1 MQIRSAIGLLLALTL
16 FVSGSAF
23 SQISSGGQPASFSK
37 DLTSSVDSKIMPLV
51 DVEAL
56 LAEDAAE
63 SKDVPYRFGN
73 PFDVNYDL
81 KNSGTWDVLENG
93 DRLWRLRIMSR
104 DAYSIN
110 LIYDRFVIPEGASF
124 FVYNDDKDY
133 VLGGFTHKN
142 VQSTGDFATA
152 PVRGDV
158 IVLEYREPADA
169 EFEGE
174 IVVGRVVHAYKDV
187 FGFGEK
193 GFGDAG
199 SCNNNVHCPEAV
211 DWQDD
216 VRASVM
222 IINGSGSRIC
232 SGSMVNNV
240 RQDLTPYFL
249 TANHCLGG
257 TYSTWVFVFNYESP
271 NCTNIDGPL
280 NQTVV
285 GATLRANASASDFGL
300 LELFSIP
307 PESYNVFYGGWNAVD
322 TAAHGVVGIHHP
334 SGDIKKISWEFDPV
348 TSSAYLGLP
357 NSGTSHWRVEVWD
370 DGTTEPGSSGSPIY
384 DNDHRVVGQL
394 HGGWAACNFDTAD
407 YYGKI
412 SRSWADGASAASRLK
427 DWLDPDNTGALVLDG
442 RNAQGVSIAHLPLPN
457 TTDTT
462 NDYEVIA
469 EITATADPLATTDL
483 HYDVGAGYVV
493 VGMTATGNPDEFN
506 AFIPAQS
513 PGTIINYFITA
524 SDTGGEVDTNGVHT
538 FRVLD
543 YGVDLTPVA
552 AQGTGAVDDTVW
564 YPLTLKNT
572 GIFDDS
578 YTLSAAGNAW
588 TTTIYDETGLI
599 PVSTT
604 GTLSTNDTVALLVA
618 VIIPSSFYGDADT
631 AMVTATSVA
640 SPGLSAVSEIIT
652 ISAGE
657 PIAIPFYDPFPIN
670 TINIG
675 LWVESDGV
683 TVSDLGIGEPSAQF
697 SANLDGDPSGG
708 DLLVSQAID
717 LSSYSQDVALTYYYQ
732 QGGGGEAP
740 DAGDD
745 LFIEYLDNT
754 ATWQLVKQHLGADPE
769 MTTFEEVVFYLPPN
783 AYHSAF
789 RIRFRNIGTSGAFDD
804 WFVDN
809 VLVDVTFPPD
819 IDVSPGSFTEFM
831 NQGDSVDRTLDILNT
846 GLGSLNWTAN
856 VVLQQKSNAAFERL
870 KALNEVQP
878 ASYEYPDEY
887 SSFVDGK
894 DVLDTR
900 TGYPVEKNGGGP
912 DAFGYFWVDSDE
924 PGGPTFVWNDVSA
937 TGTDI
942 VGSLTDDS
950 FSGPYDMGM
959 TFPFYGNTYDQI
971 YVGSNGIIGFTS
983 TTLNTLS
990 NVAIPTAATPN
1001 NFIAWMWDD
1010 LNPADAS
1017 SGAHIYLDTTG
1028 GKCTIQFTDIAEYQ
1042 SGGGGD
1048 KITAQVVMEAD
1059 GTITINYLSIDAGFD
1074 LLSNTIG
1081 IENADGTD
1089 GLQVAFNT
1097 AYPTNNLAVKFFAPY
1112 QWLSIDKLGG
1122 SIAATSSDQV
1132 ILTMTTADLDSGTYT
1147 ANVVLSS
1154 NDPDENPM
1162 IVPVEVNINT
1172 GPSYVCGDVNNNGEG
1187 PNLTDLSYLVNHL
1200 FSSGPPPPIVNAAD
1214 VNASGSLNLTDVT
1227 LLVNHLFVT
1236 FDPINCP

>member
-1 MQIRSAIGLLLALTL
+1 MQTRSAIGLLLALTL
-16 FVSGSAF
+16 LVSGSAF

-37 DLTSSVDSKIMPLV
+37 ALTSSVDTKVMPLV

-56 LAEDAAE
+56 LAEDAVAP
-63 SKDVPYRFGN
+63 KDEPFRFGN

-110 LIYDRFVIPEGASF
+110 LIYDRFVIPEGASL
-124 FVYNDDKDY
+124 FVYSDDKSY
-133 VLGGFTHKN
+133 VIGGFTREN
-142 VQSTGDFATA
+142 MTPTTRFATS

-158 IVLEYREPADA
+158 IVVEYREPADA
-169 EFEGE
+169 QFQGE
-174 IVVGRVVHAYKDV
+174 ITISRVIHAYKDLFDV
-187 FGFGEK
+187 VK

-199 SCNNNVHCPEAV
+199 SCNNNVHCPEAA
-211 DWQDD
+211 DWQNE
-216 VRASVM
+216 VRAAAM
-222 IINGSGSRIC
+222 IINGGGSRLC

-257 TYSTWVFVFNYESP
+257 DYSTWTFVFNYESP

-285 GATLRANASASDFGL
+285 GATLRSNASASDFGL

-334 SGDIKKISWEFDPV
+334 SGDIKKISWEYDPV
-348 TSSAYLGLP
+348 TSSNYLGLP

-384 DNDHRVVGQL
+384 DNNHRVIGQL

-407 YYGKI
+407 YYGKF
-412 SRSWADGASAASRLK
+412 SRSWNDGASASTRLK

-457 TTDTT
+457 TIDTV
-462 NDYEVIA
+462 NDYEVVA

-493 VGMTATGNPDEFN
+493 VGMTATGNPDEFH

-513 PGTIINYFITA
+513 PGTVINYFITA
-524 SDTGGEVDTNGVHT
+524 TDTGGEADTNGVHT
-538 FRVLD
+538 FKVLD

-564 YPLTLKNT
+564 YSLTVKNT
-572 GIFDDS
+572 GIFDDDYS
-578 YTLSAAGNAW
+578 LSVTGNSW
-588 TTTIYDETGLI
+588 TTTIYDETGVTPL
-599 PVSTT
+599 SST
-604 GTLSTNDTVALLVA
+604 GTLSTNDTVALMVS

-631 AMVTATSVA
+631 ATITATSTA
-640 SPGLSAVSEIIT
+640 SVGLTAVSELVT

-657 PIAIPFYDPFPIN
+657 PIQIPFYDPFPVN
-670 TINIG
+670 TINVG
-675 LWVESDGV
+675 LWVTNEGV
-683 TVSDLGIGEPSAQF
+683 TASTNGIGEPSAQF
-697 SANLDGDPSGG
+697 SADFNGDPDGG

-717 LSSYSQDVALTYYYQ
+717 LSSYSQDIALSYYYQ
-732 QGGGGEAP
+732 QGGGGDAP
-740 DAGDD
+740 EAGDD
-745 LFIEYLDNT
+745 LFVEYLDNT
-754 ATWQLVKQHLGADPE
+754 ATWQLIKQHLGADPE
-769 MTTFEEVVFYLPPN
+769 MTTYEQVVYYLPPN

-789 RIRFRNIGTSGAFDD
+789 RIRFRNVGTTGLFDD

-819 IDVSPGSFTEFM
+819 IDVSPASITENM
-831 NQGDSVDRTLDILNT
+831 AQNDSTDRTLDILNT
-846 GLGSLNWTAN
+846 GLGSLNWSAN
-856 VVLQQKSNAAFERL
+856 VVLQQKANAAFDRL
-870 KALNEVQP
+870 KALDQLQP
-878 ASYEYPDEY
+878 SRFEYPDDY
-887 SSFVDGK
+887 ASFEDGK
-894 DVLDTR
+894 DVVDTR
-900 TGYPVEKNGGGP
+900 VGYPVDKNGGGP
-912 DAFGYFWVDSDE
+912 DAFGYFWIDSDE
-924 PGGPTFVWNDVSA
+924 PGGPTYAWNDVSG
-937 TGTDI
+937 TGIDI

-950 FSGPYDMGM
+950 FSGPYNMGM
-959 TFPFYGNTYDQI
+959 NFPFYGNTYSQI
-971 YVGSNGIIGFTS
+971 YVGSNGILGFTS

-1017 SGAHIYLDTTG
+1017 SSPHIYFDTTG
-1028 GKCTIQFTDIAEYQ
+1028 GKCTIQFTNVAEYL
-1042 SGGGGD
+1042 SGGGGK
-1048 KITAQVVMEAD
+1048 KITAQVILEQD
-1059 GTITINYLSIDAGFD
+1059 GTITINYQTIEAGFD
-1074 LLSNTIG
+1074 LTSNTIG
-1081 IENADGTD
+1081 IENDDGSD
-1089 GLQVAFNT
+1089 GLQVAFNSP
-1097 AYPTNNLAVKFFAPY
+1097 YPHNGLAVKFFAPY
-1112 QWLSIDKLGG
+1112 QWLSVDKLGG
-1122 SIAATSSDQV
+1122 TIGASSADQLV
-1132 ILTMTTADLDSGTYT
+1132 LTIQSGDLADGTYN
-1147 ANVVLSS
+1147 ANIVLSS
-1154 NDPDENPM
+1154 NDPDENPVL
-1162 IVPVEVNINT
+1162 VPVQLNVSS
-1172 GPSYVCGDVNNNGEG
+1172 GPSYICGDVNNDGNG
-1187 PNLTDLSYLVNHL
+1187 PNLTDLTYLVSAL
-1200 FSSGPPPPIVNAAD
+1200 FQGGPFPPVLNACDFNSSGN
-1214 VNASGSLNLTDVT
+1214 LNLTDVT

-1236 FDPINCP
+1236 FQPITCP